1 MAGLPPVHDLEHDH
15 AGECRALLD
24 EAGYTGNLTRIG
36 ITRAYATRHGAGPL
50 VTEDA
55 ALTRAL
61 PDASN
66 SFGAWQ
72 RGFRVGWLDLVML
85 KYALEVVGP
94 LDQLAVTCLDRL
106 AELPDLRIC
115 RRYSYDTFSIDRI
128 ARSPVPHDAGVPG
141 AHHQQPGALHPR
153 A

>member
-1 MAGLPPVHDLEHDH
+1 
-15 AGECRALLD
+15 
-24 EAGYTGNLTRIG
+24 
-36 ITRAYATRHGAGPL
+36 

-66 SFGAWQ
+66 AFGAWQ
-72 RGFRVGWLDLVML
+72 QGFRVGWLDMLML
-85 KYALEVVGP
+85 KYALEATGP

-115 RRYSYDTFSIDRI
+115 RRYRHDTFDIDRI
-128 ARSPVPHDAGVPG
+128 ACSPAPRDLEYQERITNRLARCTPVLETLESPSALLQFVEHELGVPIGIISEGPAAEDKHRENSHQG
-141 AHHQQPGALHPR
+141 AKAPR
-153 A
+153 SV